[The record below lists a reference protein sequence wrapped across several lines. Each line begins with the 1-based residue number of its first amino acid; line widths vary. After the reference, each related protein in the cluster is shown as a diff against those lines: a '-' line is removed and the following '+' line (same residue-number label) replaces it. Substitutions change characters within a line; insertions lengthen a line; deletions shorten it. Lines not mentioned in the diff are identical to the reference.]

1 MKPHLFTLIYNVI
14 YLPCRLLSL
23 LICLLGFLFTGL
35 WIVGRWQNLSHT
47 ERKLYL
53 HLRML
58 MVLMSAFLG
67 CTCKSMAQIVHP
79 LIKGQ
84 AYVIALFIIRRGL
97 FLFSTKRFFFF
108 FSPQSSR
115 RVYISYLDSVHFF
128 QPRCLR
134 TGVYHE
140 ILIGYLEYAKKQG

>member
-1 MKPHLFTLIYNVI
+1 MFNTTHLSVGHFKNNYFNTYFVIYILAVKPHLFTLIYNVI
-14 YLPCRLLSL
+14 YLPCRHLSL
-23 LICLLGFLFTGL
+23 LVCLLGFLFTGL
-35 WIVGRWQNLSHT
+35 WIVERWQSLSHT

-84 AYVIALFIIRRGL
+84 ANVIA
-97 FLFSTKRFFFF
+97 FFFF
-108 FSPQSSR
+108 F
-115 RVYISYLDSVHFF
+115 
-128 QPRCLR
+128 
-134 TGVYHE
+134 
-140 ILIGYLEYAKKQG
+140 